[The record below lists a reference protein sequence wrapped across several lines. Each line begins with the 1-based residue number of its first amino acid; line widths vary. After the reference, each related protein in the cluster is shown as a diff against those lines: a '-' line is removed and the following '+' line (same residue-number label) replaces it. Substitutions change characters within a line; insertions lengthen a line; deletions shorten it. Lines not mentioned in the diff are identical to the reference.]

1 MAVIQRNL
9 GGGEQEVQCVN
20 PKHRY
25 KGKHEEIQVRESS
38 KGQMRK
44 VIEGMHNNISTSS

>member
-9 GGGEQEVQCVN
+9 GGGEQEVQCIN

-25 KGKHEEIQVRESS
+25 KGKHAETSERKAV
-38 KGQMRK
+38 KGR
-44 VIEGMHNNISTSS
+44 